1 MWWSRHLEN
10 ADTVIRCRFVSWW
23 HPAVKVI
30 PCGFRQNSDW
40 SGVTS
45 WELKMLLC
53 PVEGHI
59 KHTLSEYVS
68 SIWHQALSFSTI
80 FGPNFVLFDIVCLL
94 TCLIILWINTYHT
107 HYVSFCTT
115 LCVIL
120 SQCLFWVVR
129 THFRSIFLHILIKI
143 PQGRLLIAVCA
154 QRTPVQL
161 LTMQNEPRYLIT
173 CKLQKS

>member
-1 MWWSRHLEN
+1 MIVVGYSMTIVYASYSKPLVYRNPIGPPGPIRPSSPQKIDSDLVLWYMAKSSRHCQRTMWWSRHLEN

-30 PCGFRQNSDW
+30 SCGFRQNSDC
-40 SGVTS
+40 SGDTS

-80 FGPNFVLFDIVCLL
+80 FGPNFVLFDTVCLL
-94 TCLIILWINTYHT
+94 TCLIILWINAYQT
-107 HYVSFCTT
+107 HYVSFCIT

-120 SQCLFWVVR
+120 C
-129 THFRSIFLHILIKI
+129 
-143 PQGRLLIAVCA
+143 
-154 QRTPVQL
+154 
-161 LTMQNEPRYLIT
+161 
-173 CKLQKS
+173 

>member
-1 MWWSRHLEN
+1 MICSIIRRRKRWSGKLGNQVSWNLALPINLHTPPFLSVIVMMIVVGYSMTIVYASYSKPLVYRNPIGPPRPIRPSSPQKIDSDLVLWYMAKSSRHCQRTMWWSRHLEN

-30 PCGFRQNSDW
+30 SCGFRQNSDW

-68 SIWHQALSFSTI
+68 SIWHQALS
-80 FGPNFVLFDIVCLL
+80 L
-94 TCLIILWINTYHT
+94 
-107 HYVSFCTT
+107 
-115 LCVIL
+115 
-120 SQCLFWVVR
+120 
-129 THFRSIFLHILIKI
+129 
-143 PQGRLLIAVCA
+143 
-154 QRTPVQL
+154 
-161 LTMQNEPRYLIT
+161 
-173 CKLQKS
+173 